1 MRFIWVKFYV
11 SLALFFS
18 RFFLF
23 NYIFPPN
30 FKKAI
35 FSTKWH
41 NDGILVMKVL
51 KYSQIFYFLHGNRRV
66 ECIIKSWK
74 NIFVGWF
81 PLFIALTKSVLL
93 RADPSHVQHLL
104 TSMDGCRLRLL
115 FQFRDTNC
123 SFPVICWAFC
133 PYFLSWSRSCLIH
146 HFTVHKV
153 ILYVNVRYRHTQCA
167 SSPLASCRQFWFW
180 SLQFTPLYFLAPHFP
195 DLARWEMF
203 GSWKTQMPNSRI

>member
-18 RFFLF
+18 HFFLF
-23 NYIFPPN
+23 NYIFLPN
-30 FKKAI
+30 SKKAI

-123 SFPVICWAFC
+123 SFPVIC
-133 PYFLSWSRSCLIH
+133 FLSILPLLIQKLLDPPFHRSQSDFICECQIPAYTVCLFTLGVLQTVLILVLAIH
-146 HFTVHKV
+146 PV
-153 ILYVNVRYRHTQCA
+153 ILFST
-167 SSPLASCRQFWFW
+167 S
-180 SLQFTPLYFLAPHFP
+180 FP
-195 DLARWEMF
+195 RF
-203 GSWKTQMPNSRI
+203 GQMGDVWQLEDSDAKF